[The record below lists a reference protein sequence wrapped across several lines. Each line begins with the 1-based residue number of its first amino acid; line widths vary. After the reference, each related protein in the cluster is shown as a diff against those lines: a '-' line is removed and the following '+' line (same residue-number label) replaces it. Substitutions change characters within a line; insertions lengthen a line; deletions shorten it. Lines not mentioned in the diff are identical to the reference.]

1 MKVYELAE
9 YLIGLEPEE
18 EVRLLEN
25 LEPNQDGLIKTID
38 LTPSI
43 MFNKLTGERVLAL
56 IKSDQLE
63 KAVKNGIIILYHKPL
78 KINCH
83 E

>member
-1 MKVYELAE
+1 MKMFELIP
-9 YLIGLEPEE
+9 YILELDPEE

-63 KAVKNGIIILYHKPL
+63 KAVKNGIIIPQTFKDQLS
-78 KINCH
+78 
-83 E
+83 

>member
-25 LEPNQDGLIKTID
+25 LEPNQDGLIKTII
-38 LTPSI
+38 SI
-43 MFNKLTGERVLAL
+43 SR
-56 IKSDQLE
+56 
-63 KAVKNGIIILYHKPL
+63 
-78 KINCH
+78 
-83 E
+83 

>member
-9 YLIGLEPEE
+9 YLIGLKPEE

-25 LEPNQDGLIKTID
+25 LEPNQDGPIKTID

-63 KAVKNGIIILYHKPL
+63 KAVKNGIIIPQTFKDQLS
-78 KINCH
+78 
-83 E
+83 

>member
-9 YLIGLEPEE
+9 YLIWLEPEE

-43 MFNKLTGERVLAL
+43 MYKLTGEKVLAL

-63 KAVKNGIIILYHKPL
+63 KAVKNGIIIPQTFKDQLS
-78 KINCH
+78 
-83 E
+83 

>member
-25 LEPNQDGLIKTID
+25 LKPNQDGLIKTID

-63 KAVKNGIIILYHKPL
+63 KAVKNGIIIPQTFKDQLS
-78 KINCH
+78 
-83 E
+83 

>member
-38 LTPSI
+38 LTPNI

-63 KAVKNGIIILYHKPL
+63 KAVKNGIIIPQTFKDQLS
-78 KINCH
+78 
-83 E
+83 